1 MAKLQTLEAYVDRP
15 IAYYELIRVGEWQ
28 VKTYRIGDFAHKR
41 SEEIFSQALDQLPL
55 WLGKAENTGLP
66 VYQIAFLIFH
76 EGREGMW
83 MLLNWWTGGEM
94 LQTHVYFCGYPREA
108 RIQPASH
115 EGGLICVWELE
126 VVLHERK
133 AWIKHALREAPDKDA
148 YLADFYIQ
156 EKR

>member
-1 MAKLQTLEAYVDRP
+1 MADLQSLEAYVDRP

-28 VKTYRIGDFAHKR
+28 LKTYRIGDFAHKR
-41 SEEIFSQALDQLPL
+41 S
-55 WLGKAENTGLP
+55 
-66 VYQIAFLIFH
+66 

-108 RIQPASH
+108 QIQRASH

-133 AWIKHALREAPDKDA
+133 AWIKHALQKEPDRDA
-148 YLADFYIQ
+148 YLEDIYIQ

>member
-1 MAKLQTLEAYVDRP
+1 MDRP
-15 IAYYELIRVGEWQ
+15 IAYYELIRVGAWQ
-28 VKTYRIGDFAHKR
+28 LKTYHIGDFTHNR
-41 SEEIFSQALDQLPL
+41 SGQIFSEALEQLPD
-55 WLGKAENTGLP
+55 WLKKAGHTGLP
-66 VYQIAFLIFH
+66 VYQIGFLIFH

-83 MLLNWWTGGEM
+83 ILLNWWTGGEM

-108 RIQPASH
+108 KIEAARH

-133 AWIKHALREAPDKDA
+133 AWIRHALQQEPNKEA
-148 YLADFYIQ
+148 YLTDIYIQ